1 MFKGITKRW
10 ILSTMLVIFV
20 IFSLIVTSLIF
31 AVISLYNQDVEQRL
45 SSVSNEISA
54 VFEGYQAENSTV
66 FFSGAKD
73 YVEDFAH
80 KESMEVMVINS
91 AGRVVLTSTGFSY
104 DDNDKFQDFSEAS
117 KSQEKTAFWDGVLSS
132 GEKVKSFT
140 RIVTNT
146 EGSVIGAVR
155 YVVSM
160 TDVNNRI
167 ILISAVLILAG
178 IVILSLITLSG
189 NMFIRSIV
197 TPVRELRDTAEKI
210 AHGDFSTKI
219 QKHRNDEIGELTE
232 AITDMAKD
240 LEATEQMKN
249 DFISRVSH
257 ELRTPLTAIKGWAET
272 MQLSGKGKLDRKT
285 FDKGMGVIIK
295 ESTRLTGLVEELLDF
310 SRIQTGR
317 MVLLNEKLDI
327 LAELDETVY
336 MLKDRAVNEGKH
348 LIYDEPEAVFP
359 PVYGDRNRLKQV
371 FINIIDNALKY
382 TPENGVVAIEIKY
395 NPEEENIAII
405 VTDTG
410 CGISAE
416 DLPKVKEK
424 FYKANQTVRGSGI
437 GLAVADEIV
446 QLHKGS
452 LDIESGVGVGTTVT
466 ITIPVMSDSDK

>member
-66 FFSGAKD
+66 FLSDAKD

-117 KSQEKTAFWDGVLSS
+117 KSQEKTAFWDGVRSS

-249 DFISRVSH
+249 DFITRVSH
-257 ELRTPLTAIKGWAET
+257 EIRTPLTAI
-272 MQLSGKGKLDRKT
+272 
-285 FDKGMGVIIK
+285 
-295 ESTRLTGLVEELLDF
+295 
-310 SRIQTGR
+310 
-317 MVLLNEKLDI
+317 
-327 LAELDETVY
+327 
-336 MLKDRAVNEGKH
+336 
-348 LIYDEPEAVFP
+348 
-359 PVYGDRNRLKQV
+359 
-371 FINIIDNALKY
+371 
-382 TPENGVVAIEIKY
+382 NG
-395 NPEEENIAII
+395 
-405 VTDTG
+405 
-410 CGISAE
+410 
-416 DLPKVKEK
+416 
-424 FYKANQTVRGSGI
+424 
-437 GLAVADEIV
+437 
-446 QLHKGS
+446 
-452 LDIESGVGVGTTVT
+452 
-466 ITIPVMSDSDK
+466 

>member
-1 MFKGITKRW
+1 
-10 ILSTMLVIFV
+10 MLVIFV
-20 IFSLIVTSLIF
+20 IIALIVTSLIF
-31 AVISLYNQDVEQRL
+31 AVSYLYNQDVEQTL
-45 SSVSNEISA
+45 ENISAEISGT
-54 VFEGYQAENSTV
+54 FEEYQCENSTV
-66 FFSGAKD
+66 FLSSARD
-73 YVEDFAH
+73 YVENFAH

-91 AGRVVLTSTGFSY
+91 TGRVVLTSTGFSY
-104 DDNDKFQDFSEAS
+104 DDNENFEDFTEAS
-117 KSQEKTAFWDGVLSS
+117 KSQGKTAFADSSLPS
-132 GEKVKSFT
+132 GERVKSYT
-140 RIVTNT
+140 RIITNLD
-146 EGSVIGAVR
+146 GSTIGAVR

-160 TDVNNRI
+160 TDVNNRV
-167 ILISAVLILAG
+167 ILISAIFILAG
-178 IVILSLITLSG
+178 IVIMFLIVLSG
-189 NMFIRSIV
+189 YFFIRSIV
-197 TPVRELRDTAEKI
+197 IPVRELRDTASKI

-219 QKHRNDEIGELTE
+219 QKRYNDEIGELTD

-240 LEATEQMKN
+240 LEANEQMKN

-327 LAELDETVY
+327 MAELDETVY

-348 LIYDEPEAVFP
+348 LIYDEPEAIFP

-371 FINIIDNALKY
+371 FINVIDNALKY

-395 NPEEENIAII
+395 NPEQENIAIV

-437 GLAVADEIV
+437 GLAVADEIM

-466 ITIPVMSDSDK
+466 ITIPIMTDNDK